1 MQFEKTFGNTTC
13 PILLLCIDTQSVNL
27 ADINIEKTLKT
38 NLKKFATAFIIGT
51 ALSPA
56 FSACNSSDEVTE
68 YIPSNAA
75 VRSFSLTADSKV
87 LPHLDSV
94 FFSIDLFTGD
104 IFNADSLP
112 FGTNTS
118 ALVPVIVTN
127 GSSVAELSVPR
138 PNMPDTLMNY
148 LENSTDSV
156 DFSNGPVKLR
166 IVSLDGKTERNY
178 TIRVNVHT
186 VPTDT
191 LTWSRLEQGN
201 LPSVFQ
207 VVSEQHTAENGGKF
221 YCLTRYENRFSM
233 AVSTDPAG
241 PWNAAEISLPANA
254 RINTLNAAP
263 DGIFILDDNSTLFKS
278 TDNGATW
285 VNTGESMTNTI
296 GVYQTNILGTKKTTE
311 GWSIV
316 SFPNG
321 KSWTVPA
328 GFPVSGSSL
337 PVNYRFEMSLSPQ
350 MLIVGGR
357 DANGSLVDRS
367 WAFDGENWADIT
379 RSPMPEKLE
388 NMAVVPYF
396 NITPDTVGWR
406 VASRTSVMLA
416 MNGNRADGTPNDTVY
431 ISRDF
436 GMHWSKAP
444 ENLQI
449 PTSVIPS
456 RTQAQAYAFTSVV
469 KSRSAGNIPMTW
481 KPVGYSAIRSRATAP
496 ITEWE
501 APYIYLFGGVSPT
514 GITYNTIF
522 RGAILGFTFKPLQ

>member
-1 MQFEKTFGNTTC
+1 M
-13 PILLLCIDTQSVNL
+13 
-27 ADINIEKTLKT
+27 KT
-38 NLKKFATAFIIGT
+38 NLKTLATAFIVGT

-56 FSACNSSDEVTE
+56 FTACNSSEETTE

-87 LPHLDSV
+87 LPNLDSV
-94 FFSIDLFTGD
+94 YFSIDLFTGE

-112 FGTNTS
+112 YGTKTS
-118 ALVPVIVTN
+118 ALVPVILTN

-138 PNMPDTLMNY
+138 PNQTDTLMNY

-166 IVSLDGKTERNY
+166 IVSLDGRTERNY

-191 LTWSRLEQGN
+191 LTWSRLDRGN

-207 VVSEQHTAENGGKF
+207 VVSEQHTAENAGTF
-221 YCLTRYENRFSM
+221 YCLTRYENRYSM

-241 PWNAAEISLPANA
+241 PWDAAEVTLPANA
-254 RINTLNAAP
+254 RVNTLTATT
-263 DGIFILDDNSTLFKS
+263 DGIFILDDSSNLFTS

-285 VNTGESMTNTI
+285 TKTGATMTNMI
-296 GVYQTNILGTKKTTE
+296 GAYQKNVIGTKKT
-311 GWSIV
+311 GHDWSIV
-316 SFPNG
+316 SFPDN
-321 KSWTVPA
+321 KTWALPE
-328 GFPVSGSSL
+328 GFPVSGASI
-337 PVNYRFEMSLSPQ
+337 PVNYRFEMSVSPQ

-357 DANGSLVDRS
+357 NANGNLVDRS
-367 WAFDGENWADIT
+367 WAFDGDQWADIT
-379 RSPMPEKLE
+379 RSAMPEKLE

-396 NITPDTVGWR
+396 NIITDTLSWR
-406 VASRTSVMLA
+406 VSSRSSVMLA
-416 MNGNRADGTPNDTVY
+416 MSGNRADGTPNDTVY
-431 ISRDF
+431 LSRDF

-444 ENLQI
+444 DNLQI

-456 RTQAQAYAFTSVV
+456 RTNAQAYAYTSKVTA
-469 KSRSAGNIPMTW
+469 RSGRGNISTIWM
-481 KPVGYSAIRSRATAP
+481 PVGYSAIRSRATAP

-501 APYIYLFGGVSPT
+501 APYIYLFGGT
-514 GITYNTIF
+514 NAEGTMYNTVY
-522 RGAILGFTFKPLQ
+522 RGAITEFTFKPLQ